1 MSSALSS
8 VSTIAASG
16 LSAAQTG
23 LRTHA
28 HNLANLGTEGF
39 RRAQTVSTA
48 LPGGGTLAT
57 EGRAQ
62 APGHALLTDTVGL
75 LQARH
80 HFMAN
85 LAVFKT
91 GDAMAGSLLN
101 ALA

>member
-1 MSSALSS
+1 MSS
-8 VSTIAASG
+8 VSAIAASG

-23 LRTHA
+23 HRTHA

-39 RRAQTVSTA
+39 RRAQVVSTA

-57 EGRAQ
+57 EQRAA
-62 APGHALLTDTVGL
+62 APGHAMLTDTVGL
-75 LQARH
+75 LQSRH

-91 GDAMAGSLLN
+91 ADTMAGSLIDT
-101 ALA
+101 LA

>member
-1 MSSALSS
+1 MSS
-8 VSTIAASG
+8 VSAIAGSG

-23 LRTHA
+23 LRIHA

-39 RRAQTVSTA
+39 RRAQPVSTA

-57 EGRAQ
+57 EQRAA

-91 GDAMAGSLLN
+91 GDAMAGSLLD

>member
-1 MSSALSS
+1 MSS
-8 VSTIAASG
+8 VSAIALSG

-28 HNLANLGTEGF
+28 HNLANGGTDGF
-39 RRAQTVSTA
+39 RRAQAVSTA
-48 LPGGGTLAT
+48 LPGGGTLAM
-57 EGRAQ
+57 EQRAPL
-62 APGHALLTDTVGL
+62 PGHAMLTDTVGL
-75 LQARH
+75 LQAKH

-91 GDAMAGSLLN
+91 GDAMAGTLLD